1 LPPNTARTGLLIDT
15 PGLREVGLWGD
26 ADAGPEGFDEVDA
39 LAESCRFRDCA
50 HDREPGCAVVAAVG
64 DGTLPAE
71 RLERYRRLQRELAHV
86 ARAQDALLRREE
98 TRRWR
103 AISRSLRYHPKPQD
117 R

>member
-1 LPPNTARTGLLIDT
+1 VI
-15 PGLREVGLWGD
+15 
-26 ADAGPEGFDEVDA
+26 
-39 LAESCRFRDCA
+39 
-50 HDREPGCAVVAAVG
+50 AAVG
-64 DGTLPAE
+64 DGALPAE
-71 RLERYRRLQRELAHV
+71 RLERYRRLQRELAHL